1 MKNSE
6 GISFAIF
13 CFYGVGVL
21 EFLRRDFLYSPPPR
35 WGEVVEFDMNGGL
48 SMIAVGAEKRVWKCL
63 F

>member
-1 MKNSE
+1 MVSVFLNFQE
-6 GISFAIF
+6 GISS
-13 CFYGVGVL
+13 VPP
-21 EFLRRDFLYSPPPR
+21 PPPR